1 MKTPFLVLTRGLDL
15 TAFFGVTTTLA
26 GCERM
31 LDIDKVEGAIK
42 TGLAEQ
48 LEIPF
53 ATVTCPES
61 RTMKAGDAFEC
72 KAVAETGGDL
82 TVQVTQND
90 DSGAISWKLTDGD
103 KVLSLAKLEEQIK
116 EGLAR
121 QLNVD
126 AAVTCGGG
134 KMRVA
139 KAGQTL
145 ECTATAGAESRK
157 VLVTMD
163 DDKGNVTWVVK

>member
-1 MKTPFLVLTRGLDL
+1 MATPSLARARGLAL
-15 TAFFGVTTTLA
+15 TAILGATTTLA

-31 LDIDKVEGAIK
+31 LDITKVEAAIK
-42 TGLAEQ
+42 SGLTEQ
-48 LEIPF
+48 LEMPF
-53 ATVTCPES
+53 ASVTCPES
-61 RTMKAGDAFEC
+61 RAMKAGDVFEC

-90 DSGAISWKLTDGD
+90 DTGAINWKLTNGE
-103 KVLSLAKLEEQIK
+103 KVLSLTKLEEQIK
-116 EGLAR
+116 DGLAR

-126 AAVTCGGG
+126 AAVACGG

-163 DDKGNVTWVVK
+163 DDKGNVSWVVK

>member
-1 MKTPFLVLTRGLDL
+1 MIAIL
-15 TAFFGVTTTLA
+15 GVAATLA

-31 LDIDKVEGAIK
+31 LDIDRAEAAIK
-42 TGLAEQ
+42 SGLTEQ
-48 LEIPF
+48 LEMPF
-53 ATVTCPES
+53 ASVTCPES
-61 RTMKAGDAFEC
+61 RAMKAGDVFEC
-72 KAVAETGGDL
+72 KAVSETGGDL

-90 DSGAISWKLTDGD
+90 DTGAISWKLTDGD

-116 EGLAR
+116 DGLAR

-126 AAVTCGGG
+126 AAVACGG

-163 DDKGNVTWVVK
+163 DDKGNITWVVK

>member
-1 MKTPFLVLTRGLDL
+1 MSLVWMRGLAV
-15 TAFFGVTTTLA
+15 TAMLGAATTLA
-26 GCERM
+26 GCERL
-31 LDIDKVEGAIK
+31 LDIERAQAAIK
-42 TGLAEQ
+42 SGLTEQ
-48 LEIPF
+48 LQMPF
-53 ATVTCPES
+53 ASVTCPES
-61 RTMKAGDAFEC
+61 RAMKAGDVFMC
-72 KAVAETGGDL
+72 TAVAETGGDL
-82 TVQVTQND
+82 RIQVTQTD
-90 DSGAISWKLTDGD
+90 GSGAINWKVTNGD
-103 KVLSLAKLEEQIK
+103 KVLSLTKLEAQIK
-116 EGLAR
+116 EGLVR

-126 AAVTCGGG
+126 AAVACGG

>member
-1 MKTPFLVLTRGLDL
+1 M
-15 TAFFGVTTTLA
+15 ATTLA

-31 LDIDKVEGAIK
+31 LDIDRTEAAIK
-42 TGLAEQ
+42 SGLTEQ
-48 LEIPF
+48 LEMPF
-53 ATVTCPES
+53 ASVTCPES
-61 RTMKAGDAFEC
+61 RAMKAGDVFEC
-72 KAVAETGGDL
+72 KAVSETGGDL

-90 DSGAISWKLTDGD
+90 DTGAISWKLTDGD

-116 EGLAR
+116 DGLAR

-126 AAVTCGGG
+126 AAVTCGG

-163 DDKGNVTWVVK
+163 DDKGNITWVVK

>member
-1 MKTPFLVLTRGLDL
+1 MIAAL
-15 TAFFGVTTTLA
+15 GVAATLA

-31 LDIDKVEGAIK
+31 LDIDRAEAAIK
-42 TGLAEQ
+42 SGLTEQ
-48 LEIPF
+48 LEMPF
-53 ATVTCPES
+53 ESVTCPES
-61 RTMKAGDAFEC
+61 RAMKAGDVFEC
-72 KAVAETGGDL
+72 KAVSETGGDL

-90 DSGAISWKLTDGD
+90 DTGAISWKLTDGD

-121 QLNVD
+121 QLNVA
-126 AAVTCGGG
+126 AAVACGG

-157 VLVTMD
+157 VVVTMD
-163 DDKGNVTWVVK
+163 DDKGNITWVVK